1 MKTKDVTFAE
11 EETVVEVVEVVE
23 VVAVMEIETV
33 IAAAG

>member
-11 EETVVEVVEVVE
+11 EETVVEVVEVV
-23 VVAVMEIETV
+23 AVMEIETV